1 MTNEYLGEE
10 NPSTLI
16 SEVHSLLGDAVTDYV
31 INVAREFT
39 KLVCVFV
46 VRIALELVSAG
57 LDVTEIKYPHLEVQP
72 VVKSGS
78 ELVPIQV

>member
-1 MTNEYLGEE
+1 MRRQLWSIYLGEE
-10 NPSTLI
+10 KPTALI
-16 SEVHSLLGDAVTDYV
+16 SEVHPLLGEAVADYV

-57 LDVTEIKYPHLEVQP
+57 LDVTEIKYPHLEVKP
-72 VVKSGS
+72 EVT
-78 ELVPIQV
+78 L